1 MKGARD
7 ERAVYRG
14 NYYYFNCCRDSM
26 WMVTFY
32 AKRASGVFKELASEL
47 SLDLKP
53 MLKSIKELW
62 VCTKEEILK

>member
-1 MKGARD
+1 LKGAQD

-14 NYYYFNCCRDSM
+14 NYYFNCCRDSM
-26 WMVTFY
+26 WMDTLY
-32 AKRASGVFKELASEL
+32 TKRVSGVFKELASEL

-53 MLKSIKELW
+53 ILKSIKELW